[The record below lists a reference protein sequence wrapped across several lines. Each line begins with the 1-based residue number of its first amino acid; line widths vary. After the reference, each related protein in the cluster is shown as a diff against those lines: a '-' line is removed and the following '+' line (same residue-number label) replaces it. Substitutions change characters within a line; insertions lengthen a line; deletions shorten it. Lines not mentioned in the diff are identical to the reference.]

1 MVGAAQDDPRPLVLV
16 VEDEVVLCDT
26 VANELED
33 AGYRV
38 ITSLTG
44 EGGLAVLQ
52 RSDPVE
58 LLFTDVR
65 LPGFVDGWRLAE
77 AARSLR
83 PGLPIVYATGYS
95 LGLTRELAAS
105 RILTKP
111 YRSSA
116 VIRAFEQLGVVGRPG

>member
-52 RSDPVE
+52 GSDPSSCSSPMSG
-58 LLFTDVR
+58 FRDSSTDGASR
-65 LPGFVDGWRLAE
+65 RRHGRCDPGC
-77 AARSLR
+77 RSFMP
-83 PGLPIVYATGYS
+83 PGTASGS
-95 LGLTRELAAS
+95 HESSRRAAS
-105 RILTKP
+105 SRNPT
-111 YRSSA
+111 
-116 VIRAFEQLGVVGRPG
+116 GHRP